1 MSFLHS
7 ELSKQIAFPRK
18 ALDVDFGLYEGGL
31 KGRVSYLACSIPTVP
46 VVVIYKNIIAMVFG

>member
-1 MSFLHS
+1 
-7 ELSKQIAFPRK
+7 
-18 ALDVDFGLYEGGL
+18 LDVDFGLYEGGL

>member
-31 KGRVSYLACSIPTVP
+31 KGRVSYLDR
-46 VVVIYKNIIAMVFG
+46 VICYIFLLKHGC